1 MNSFTQIQRTAW
13 SLTALLLLFAVV
25 DTAAELSIKDGKL
38 GKALILGGN
47 SFTVKI
53 PHYAGLKPAK
63 AITISAWIKP
73 ERIGKDEWAWQTIY
87 RKEDGNARAL
97 LAIGEYAKK
106 HSLCFGLGIGGKY
119 VEHGVPLEPA
129 RLLDGKWHLVSVTF
143 DGKAMTFYADGQQIG
158 ASTKASGAID
168 TQGEAPAYIG
178 SMRGAREFF
187 KGGIDDVRLY
197 NRALSTGEIKTMA
210 LADGKAAVNGI
221 VGWWKFD
228 GDLKNSATEAP
239 KKLLAEL
246 EGLHTPVMPK
256 SLPSSWLTYH
266 LAHPG
271 PDNVK
276 PADPNCAIYY
286 GGLYHLHYIY
296 QNRGHSFAHVTSKD
310 MVHWEWQPTVLTP
323 PATGHGMYSGTAF
336 LTKEGKPAIIYHGQ
350 GSKRNQIAFAEDDK
364 LNKWSKPFPVEPKTA
379 DGKPAEMRHWDPDC
393 WVMNDTYYA
402 LGGGQNPTLAKSK
415 DLKNWEFLGELLH
428 PDFPEDLGV
437 PKGEDISCANLFKI
451 GDKWMLLCISHGLGA
466 RYYLGDFKDEQFL
479 PEHHAMM
486 NWWGWDFF
494 APESLLTADG
504 RRVMWSWCTP
514 PIKAWGQK
522 GKVSDLASL
531 MEGDKKIQPGI
542 QSLPREL
549 SLPEDGV
556 LRIKPLRE
564 LEKLRTDPKQKRNIT
579 VKSDTEYLLKEMSG
593 DTMELELVLDAPS
606 ARDFGIKVLCAKD
619 GSGGFT
625 ISSGKESKV
634 LNVGYIKPPFELKKG
649 EDLTLRIFIDKS
661 MIEVFA
667 NDRQAAV
674 AWREYDPK
682 DIYVSLFSKGGDAKV
697 KSITSWKMN
706 SIYPTGK

>member
-1 MNSFTQIQRTAW
+1 MRSNIVKQSIPG
-13 SLTALLLLFAVV
+13 LTIVLFLLGSG
-25 DTAAELSIKDGKL
+25 TYAAEYADGKL
-38 GKALILGGN
+38 GQALILGGN

-53 PHYAGLKPAK
+53 PHYAGLKPAG

-73 ERIGKDEWAWQTIY
+73 ERVGKGGWQWQEIY
-87 RKEDGNARAL
+87 RKEDGNARVL
-97 LAIGEYAKK
+97 MAIGEREKK
-106 HSLCFGLGIGGKY
+106 HSLCFGLGIGGKF
-119 VEHGVPLEPA
+119 VEHGAPLEPSK
-129 RLLDGKWHLVSVTF
+129 LLDGKWHLVSVTF
-143 DGKAMTFYADGQQIG
+143 DGKAITFYADGQEIG
-158 ASTKASGAID
+158 VKTATGSID

-178 SMRGAREFF
+178 SMKGEREFF
-187 KGGIDDVRLY
+187 KGGIDDVRIY
-197 NRALSTGEIKTMA
+197 NRALSAGEIKTMA
-210 LADGKAAVNGI
+210 LGAGKAAVNGI
-221 VGWWKFD
+221 VGWWKLD
-228 GDLKNSATEAP
+228 GDLQNSAAEAP

-246 EGLHTPVMPK
+246 VGLHIPVMPK
-256 SLPSSWLTYH
+256 SLPGAWLTYH

-271 PDNVK
+271 PDK
-276 PADPNCAIYY
+276 ALPGDPNCAIYY

-296 QNRGHSFAHVTSKD
+296 QNKGHSFAHVTSKD
-310 MVHWEWQPTVLTP
+310 MVHWQWQSTVLTP
-323 PATGHGMYSGTAF
+323 PKTGHGMFSGTAF

-350 GSKRNQIAFAEDDK
+350 GSKRNQIAFALDET
-364 LNKWSKPFPVEPKTA
+364 LNSWSKSYPVEPTTA

-402 LGGGQNPTLAKSK
+402 LGGGHKPTLAKSN

-428 PDFPEDLGV
+428 PDFPKDLGV
-437 PKGEDISCANLFKI
+437 PEGEDISCANMFKI
-451 GDKWMLLCISHGLGA
+451 GDKWMLLCISHKLGA
-466 RYYLGDFKDEQFL
+466 RYYLGDFKDEKFL
-479 PEHHAMM
+479 PDHHAMM
-486 NWWGWDFF
+486 NWWGWDCF
-494 APESLLTADG
+494 APESLLSPDG

-522 GKVSDLASL
+522 GKTSDLASL
-531 MEGDKKIQPGI
+531 MEGEKKIQPGI

-564 LEKLRTDPKQKRNIT
+564 LEKLRADPKQKRNIT
-579 VKSDTEYLLKEMSG
+579 VKSDTEYLLTEMSG

-606 ARDFGIKVLCAKD
+606 AREFGIKVLCAKD

-625 ISSGKESKV
+625 ISSGKASKA

-674 AWREYDPK
+674 AWHEYDPK
-682 DIYVSLFSKGGDAKV
+682 DIYVNLFSQGGDV
-697 KSITSWKMN
+697 TLKSISSWKMN
-706 SIYPTGK
+706 SIYTTGQ

>member
-1 MNSFTQIQRTAW
+1 MNIIKQFILG
-13 SLTALLLLFAVV
+13 LTIVLFLLCSG
-25 DTAAELSIKDGKL
+25 TYAADYADGKIS
-38 GKALILGGN
+38 KALILGGN

-73 ERIGKDEWAWQTIY
+73 ERVGKGGWQWQEIY
-87 RKEDGNARAL
+87 RKEDGNARVL
-97 LAIGEYAKK
+97 MAIGEREKK
-106 HSLCFGLGIGGKY
+106 HSLCFGLGIGGKF
-119 VEHGVPLEPA
+119 VEQGAPLEPA
-129 RLLDGKWHLVSVTF
+129 KLLDGKWHLVSVTF
-143 DGKAMTFYADGQQIG
+143 DGKAMKFYADGQEIG

-178 SMRGAREFF
+178 SMKGHGEFF

-210 LADGKAAVNGI
+210 LADGKTAVNGI
-221 VGWWKFD
+221 VGWWKLD
-228 GDLKNSATEAP
+228 GDLKNSAAEAP

-246 EGLHTPVMPK
+246 DGIHTPVMPK
-256 SLPSSWLTYH
+256 RLPSSWLTYH

-271 PDNVK
+271 PDNAR

-310 MVHWEWQPTVLTP
+310 MVHWEWQPSVLTP

-336 LTKEGKPAIIYHGQ
+336 LTREGKPAIIYHGQ
-350 GSKRNQIAFAEDDK
+350 GSKRNQIAFAQDAS
-364 LNKWSKPFPVEPKTA
+364 LNRWSKPFPVEPKTA
-379 DGKPAEMRHWDPDC
+379 DGKPAEKMRHWDPDC

-415 DLKNWEFLGELLH
+415 DLKTWEFLGELLH
-428 PDFPEDLGV
+428 PDFPKDLGV

-451 GDKWMLLCISHGLGA
+451 GDKWMLLCISHKLGA
-466 RYYLGDFKDEQFL
+466 RYYLGDFKDEKFL
-479 PEHHAMM
+479 PDHHAMM

-494 APESLLTADG
+494 APESLLTPDG
-504 RRVMWSWCTP
+504 RRVTWSWCTP

-564 LEKLRTDPKQKRNIT
+564 LETLRSNKKQEKDNVIKSNTAHT
-579 VKSDTEYLLKEMSG
+579 VKKMAG
-593 DTMELELVLDAPS
+593 DTLELEVTFSNPTANE
-606 ARDFGIKVLCAKD
+606 FGVKVLCAKD

-625 ISSGKESKV
+625 IASGKASKV
-634 LNVGYIKPPFELKKG
+634 LTVGYIKPPFELKKG

-674 AWREYDPK
+674 AWHEYDPK
-682 DIYVSLFSKGGDAKV
+682 DISVSLFSQGGDLKV

-706 SIYPTGK
+706 SIYTTRE